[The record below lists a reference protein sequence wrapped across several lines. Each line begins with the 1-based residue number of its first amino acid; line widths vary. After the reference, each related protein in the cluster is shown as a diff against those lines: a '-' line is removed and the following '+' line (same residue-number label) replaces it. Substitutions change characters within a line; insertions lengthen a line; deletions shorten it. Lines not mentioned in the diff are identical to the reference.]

1 METPGRRCGLGP
13 LKWFQGGSIP
23 KHTSFVVREE
33 PMKPYYLLLAIA
45 ASIAAI
51 AISQREDQ
59 DQEAAWAQDSEVESD
74 TESETEAWF
83 I

>member
-1 METPGRRCGLGP
+1 
-13 LKWFQGGSIP
+13 
-23 KHTSFVVREE
+23 
-33 PMKPYYLLLAIA
+33 MKPYYLLLAIA

-59 DQEAAWAQDSEVESD
+59 EQDTVRAQKAKVEPDVES
-74 TESETEAWF
+74 EMEAWF